1 MTGSHLNE
9 AALFPSQP
17 QEQRVSSFWVAL
29 VKENYILLPVVEGNK
44 KINPAKLLFTEWR
57 RANKPDQCNLLS

>member
-17 QEQRVSSFWVAL
+17 QEQKISSFWFTL
-29 VKENYILLPVVEGNK
+29 VKENYVFLPLVEWNK
-44 KINPAKLLFTEWR
+44 KTKPAKF
-57 RANKPDQCNLLS
+57 LSCLQKRQE